1 MASASS
7 SSREAAASGAG
18 SSAEWQPFQL
28 VELREVEDYLLQHH
42 LRRFSWHTVLNNHAS
57 TRPRDR
63 GGPLVKAVTDCK
75 EFAKADRGSSEQWR
89 CTLTLPNSFEKED
102 GRVLVT
108 RGEGPSKDAASE
120 QACLRAVASLIS
132 QSPGQFVLRPPHWDV
147 TLEELVGH
155 LPGADPAASCGHR
168 PLPAHTRARLQGAGE
183 EVDAA
188 DADAR
193 LVALVRDCLF
203 QNDGDFD
210 PSRISH

>member
-1 MASASS
+1 M
-7 SSREAAASGAG
+7 EAAASGAG
-18 SSAEWQPFQL
+18 SSAELQPAQL
-28 VELREVEDYLLQHH
+28 VEQPAEVEAYLRQHLH
-42 LRRFSWHTVLNNHAS
+42 VHISWHIVLNNHAS
-57 TRPRDR
+57 TRPLDR
-63 GGPLVKAVTDCK
+63 GGPVVKAVSNCK
-75 EFAKADRGSSEQWR
+75 EFAQLGRGSSAQWR

-102 GRVLVT
+102 GRGLVT
-108 RGEGPSKDAASE
+108 TGEGPSKWAASE

-132 QSPGQFVLRPPHWDV
+132 QSPGEFVLRPPHWDV

-155 LPGADPAASCGHR
+155 RPRADPASGGHR
-168 PLPAHTRARLQGAGE
+168 PLPVHTRARLQGAGE

>member
-7 SSREAAASGAG
+7 SSMEAAASGAD
-18 SSAEWQPFQL
+18 SSAEWQQRGRQP
-28 VELREVEDYLLQHH
+28 EVEDYLLQHH

-108 RGEGPSKDAASE
+108 RGEGLSTDAASE

-155 LPGADPAASCGHR
+155 LPGDDPASGGHR
-168 PLPAHTRARLQGAGE
+168 PLPVHTRARLQGAGE